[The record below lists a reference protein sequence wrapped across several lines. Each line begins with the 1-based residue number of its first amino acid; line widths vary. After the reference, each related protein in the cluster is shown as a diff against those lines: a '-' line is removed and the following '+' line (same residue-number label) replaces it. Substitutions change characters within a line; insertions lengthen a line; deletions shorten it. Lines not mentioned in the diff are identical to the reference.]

1 MSDTKVPNPVIVRL
15 LYPHTAAAILLAVNP
30 ELSDDS
36 KPLSTHKYSPILQLD
51 SAAQICGDP
60 AEALVI
66 KGDTRAAAVIT
77 VDAKIAFFTIA
88 IWTVAVISLRHL
100 LWSLFG
106 IRGLSQPLPEKVR
119 EASFRQTE
127 PKAPPR

>member
-1 MSDTKVPNPVIVRL
+1 MAWEFKNKLPSGERLVIVQ
-15 LYPHTAAAILLAVNP
+15 V
-30 ELSDDS
+30 
-36 KPLSTHKYSPILQLD
+36 PLVIGVYSSSNKNSPILQLD